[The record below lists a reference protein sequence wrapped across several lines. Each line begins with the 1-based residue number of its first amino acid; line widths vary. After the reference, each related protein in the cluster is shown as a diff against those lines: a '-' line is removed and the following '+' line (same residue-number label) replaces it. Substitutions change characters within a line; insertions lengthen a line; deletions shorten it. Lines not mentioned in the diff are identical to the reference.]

1 MARLVGGWR
10 AVAIGLG
17 GVLLAGC
24 ALDARPGARTLW
36 EAFSPVTPGEAALM
50 ALDEEDPDR
59 RFRGTMLLA
68 NAPWG
73 GEEVYL
79 SLYRDYMQ
87 DSEPNV
93 RAAAARALGNHGGPD
108 DAALLVVALE
118 DEEPM
123 VRLEAA
129 QALQRL
135 HAPDAVPA
143 MLRRLRRD
151 AEPDPDI
158 RAEIAHALGQYA
170 MRRVLD
176 ELVLA
181 MNDRS
186 LRVIHNA
193 SLSLQTLTGQDFGYD
208 HRAWARWVAE
218 AREPFA
224 ARRAYVYPAFY
235 REKFFLE
242 HLPFT
247 REPPNERAS
256 SPAGMPPELGVR

>member
-1 MARLVGGWR
+1 MARLVGAFLAFAGGLVI
-10 AVAIGLG
+10 VAPG
-17 GVLLAGC
+17 GC
-24 ALDARPGARTLW
+24 ALDARPGARTIW
-36 EAFSPVTPGEAALM
+36 EAFAPATPAEAAMM

-79 SLYRDYMQ
+79 VLYRDYIE

-93 RAAAARALGNHGGPD
+93 RAAAARALGNHGNPA
-108 DAALLVVALE
+108 DAALLAAALE
-118 DEEPM
+118 DPEPM

-158 RAEIAHALGQYA
+158 RAELAHGLGQYA
-170 MRRVLD
+170 QRRVLD
-176 ELVLA
+176 ELVGA

-193 SLSLQTLTGQDFGYD
+193 SLSLKTLTGQDFGYD

-218 AREPFA
+218 TSDPFA
-224 ARRAYVYPAFY
+224 ARSAYVYPAFY

-242 HLPFT
+242 YLPFT
-247 REPPNERAS
+247 REPPNEQAS
-256 SPAGMPPELGVR
+256 SPAGMPPELGIR

>member
-1 MARLVGGWR
+1 MARFVGGAR
-10 AVAIGLG
+10 AVAAGLSLA
-17 GVLLAGC
+17 VLGGC
-24 ALDARPGARTLW
+24 ALDGRPGARTLW
-36 EAFSPVTPGEAALM
+36 EAFAPATPAEAALM

-79 SLYRDYMQ
+79 VLYRDYIE

-93 RAAAARALGNHGGPD
+93 RAAAARALGNHGRPA
-108 DAALLVVALE
+108 DAALLVTALE
-118 DEEPM
+118 DPEPM
-123 VRLEAA
+123 VRIEAA

-135 HAPDAVPA
+135 HAPDAVQA

-151 AEPDPDI
+151 IEPDPDI
-158 RAEIAHALGQYA
+158 RAELAHGLGQYA
-170 MRRVLD
+170 ERRVLD
-176 ELVLA
+176 ELVRA

-193 SLSLQTLTGQDFGYD
+193 SLSLKTLTGQDFGYD
-208 HRAWARWVAE
+208 HRAWARWVAD
-218 AREPFA
+218 ASDPFT

-242 HLPFT
+242 YLPFT
-247 REPPNERAS
+247 REPPNEQAA
-256 SPAGMPPELGVR
+256 SPAGMSPELGVR